1 MTPALHNWRTAS
13 ARATHDKKA
22 SARLFLLSVFLFQ
35 YLSFSS
41 THAQI
46 TLDGSLGPQGAL
58 TGPNYTID
66 ANVGKQVGGN
76 LFHSFGEFK
85 VNTAESATFTGPN
98 TVDNIIG
105 RVTGGNPSL
114 IDGTIRS
121 TIPDANL
128 YLVNPSGV
136 LFGPNASLDVG
147 GSFHMSTADYL
158 KLGENGRF
166 DAITLSDS
174 LLTSAPPEAF
184 GFLAPNPAPIS
195 IQGSQLAVPEGK
207 ALSVVG
213 GDLQITGGKLFAPSG
228 QINLASVASSGE
240 VIPNTPGQSADL
252 HVASFSRLGR
262 IEMSDGANIQSSGQ
276 AGGSVVI
283 RGGQLLVDRSDI
295 GADTRGDVDGSTTG
309 VDINVQGDAI
319 FTQEAFVSALGHGSG
334 RVGDI
339 NIEAD
344 NVAIRDGAAFLS
356 RTAGPTDGGLVKIA
370 ARDSLIVSGP
380 VSFVGTLTTEQGRN
394 GGDIVLSAMELTV
407 EKGGAV
413 QTATDVWM
421 TDQGAGDAGDVVVEA
436 GRVTLRDGGSR
447 LSSITAG
454 AGQGGDIA
462 ISADESVLVTG
473 QTRHNAAVIA
483 TLAANSGNAGHIQ
496 IATPDLR
503 LEGGFISVATQ
514 GAGRAGNIE
523 IDTARA
529 QFTDGAIIDSS
540 TLGSGQGGEI
550 VLNAT
555 ESISLSGF
563 SLDNEPNLIS
573 SVAFRSGNAGSIRLT
588 TPDLTVSQ
596 GTLSALSAGTG
607 NAGAIELQVKN
618 ASFTGTGAVVG
629 GNMNR
634 DAGRIDSSSFGTGLG
649 GNVKITAD
657 NSFVLAGNGS
667 GIFSDTGGSGRG
679 GDINL
684 HACQVQLTEA
694 AAISASSTN
703 TGDAGNITILAT
715 DTFRSEHGTIA
726 TAATSENGGN
736 IILGAGSLAHLSD
749 SQIIATVAGGQG
761 NGGNI
766 TIEPTSTVLNR
777 STITANAFGGP
788 GGNVRITSDV
798 FLASPNSSVT
808 ASSALGVDGLVDIQ
822 SPITSISGSFAH
834 MRQMSR
840 FEWQRHAEGFLLPL
854 GEKVRMR
861 GKETA
866 RHLFI
871 QAKTTGERSTSCR
884 PNWQKQL
891 RGKMSILSRH
901 IKDKGKEDAIYATTK
916 HQTSSDERAGF
927 ACFCLLHGSGK
938 GTGDTV

>member
-1 MTPALHNWRTAS
+1 MTPALQNWRTAS

-22 SARLFLLSVFLFQ
+22 SARLFLLRVFLFQ

-46 TLDGSLGPQGAL
+46 TLDGSLGPKGAL
-58 TGPNYTID
+58 AGPNYTID

-283 RGGQLLVDRSDI
+283 RGGQLLMTRSII
-295 GADTRGDVDGSTTG
+295 GTVTLENIDGSTIG
-309 VDINVQGDAI
+309 IDIQVAGEVTLNGASLT
-319 FTQEAFVSALGHGSG
+319 TQGHGTG
-334 RVGDI
+334 RVGNVAVQAEKIRVSGSSIDSRTFSTARGGTVQLTAIDSITISDPGSSVSSATFENNNSGAGDILISTPILIISNDGFIANVTFGKGNAGSI
-339 NIEAD
+339 NIEAERVSLTSGTSISGITFSTGQGSSVTIKASD
-344 NVAIRDGAAFLS
+344 SIFISGHDIMNPTFLGNQ
-356 RTAGPTDGGLVKIA
+356 T
-370 ARDSLIVSGP
+370 
-380 VSFVGTLTTEQGRN
+380 VG
-394 GGDIVLSAMELTV
+394 S
-407 EKGGAV
+407 
-413 QTATDVWM
+413 
-421 TDQGAGDAGDVVVEA
+421 GDAG
-436 GRVTLRDGGSR
+436 RLQISTPTLRMDGGI
-447 LSSITAG
+447 LTAG
-454 AGQGGDIA
+454 
-462 ISADESVLVTG
+462 TG
-473 QTRHNAAVIA
+473 
-483 TLAANSGNAGHIQ
+483 
-496 IATPDLR
+496 
-503 LEGGFISVATQ
+503 
-514 GAGRAGNIE
+514 GAGRGGNLV
-523 IDTARA
+523 IDVERA
-529 QFTDGAIIDSS
+529 NLTGGAIIDSS
-540 TLGSGQGGEI
+540 AALGSSGHGGTI
-550 VLNAT
+550 TFTASD
-555 ESISLSGF
+555 SITITGSGPDG
-563 SLDNEPNLIS
+563 SPNLIS
-573 SVAFRSGNAGSIRLT
+573 SITGGSGNAGRIFLSTPELT
-588 TPDLTVSQ
+588 MSQ
-596 GTLSALSAGTG
+596 GEIATFASADSTGRAGD
-607 NAGAIELQVKN
+607 IELYVGR
-618 ASFTGTGAVVG
+618 ATLTGTGQPVGSSQFPDRASINSASQATGQGGQIRIIASDSVVLSG
-629 GNMNR
+629 PGVEVL
-634 DAGRIDSSSFGTGLG
+634 SE
-649 GNVKITAD
+649 AD
-657 NSFVLAGNGS
+657 GS
-667 GIFSDTGGSGRG
+667 GAGGA
-679 GDINL
+679 INL
-684 HACQVQLTEA
+684 HAKDIQLTDGA
-694 AAISASSTN
+694 TISSKSTA

-749 SQIIATVAGGQG
+749 SQITATVAGGRG

-798 FLASPNSSVT
+798 FLASPDSSVT

-822 SPITSISGSFAH
+822 SPITSISGSFAPLPETFVNT
-834 MRQMSR
+834 S
-840 FEWQRHAEGFLLPL
+840 ELLP
-854 GEKVRMR
+854 VRCAARLRNGQSSSFVVR
-861 GKETA
+861 GRDALPPTPDGA
-866 RHLFI
+866 LPSPLLRRD
-871 QAKTTGERSTSCR
+871 KTNTVGSSAATVSGWDEA
-884 PNWQKQL
+884 
-891 RGKMSILSRH
+891 GLSQVNVEV
-901 IKDKGKEDAIYATTK
+901 D
-916 HQTSSDERAGF
+916 
-927 ACFCLLHGSGK
+927 CLK
-938 GTGDTV
+938 